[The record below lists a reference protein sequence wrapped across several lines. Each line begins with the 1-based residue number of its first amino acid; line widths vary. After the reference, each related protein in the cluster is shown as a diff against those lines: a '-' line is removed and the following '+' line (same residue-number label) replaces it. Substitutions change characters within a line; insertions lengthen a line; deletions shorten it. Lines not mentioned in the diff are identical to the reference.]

1 MINSNL
7 NAVKALYDAFAAGD
21 IPAALAL
28 MADDIEWREAENFP
42 LADRNPYV
50 GPQAVLEGV
59 FMRLGDDLDE
69 FAVQPERYIDG
80 GDSVVMTGRYSAI
93 AKATGRPVNPQ
104 VVHIWTVEGGK
115 LATFQ
120 QHIDTLAVALATGA
134 ATPG

>member
-1 MINSNL
+1 MSYSNL
-7 NAVKALYDAFAAGD
+7 DTVKALYDAFAAGN

-28 MADDIEWREAENFP
+28 MADDIVWREAENFP

-69 FAVQPERYIDG
+69 FAVHPERYIDG
-80 GDSVVMTGRYSAI
+80 GDSVVMTGRYSAV
-93 AKATGRPVNPQ
+93 AKTTSRPVNPQ
-104 VVHIWTVEGGK
+104 VVHIWTVERGK

-134 ATPG
+134 ATSG